1 MNISKTVKR
10 AISVMIVF
18 VCMLSLAACRTTE
31 NKMEKS
37 EFPQFKGTDFEG
49 NEVDETMF
57 SDNNVTVV
65 NFWFN
70 ECSACVDEMQVLDSF
85 NHKLKE
91 KGVELVGINV
101 EAGKNKDVLEQA
113 KKILKEQGATFR
125 NVVISEGDEAKEYM
139 SDITVFPTTI
149 LVDSE
154 GKIVENPIQGSID
167 NEENMKKI
175 ESMINEIC
183 KK

>member
-1 MNISKTVKR
+1 MKQK
-10 AISVMIVF
+10 
-18 VCMLSLAACRTTE
+18 
-31 NKMEKS
+31 
-37 EFPQFKGTDFEG
+37 
-49 NEVDETMF
+49 
-57 SDNNVTVV
+57 
-65 NFWFN
+65 
-70 ECSACVDEMQVLDSF
+70 
-85 NHKLKE
+85 

-139 SDITVFPTTI
+139 SDITVFPITI

>member
-1 MNISKTVKR
+1 MKQK
-10 AISVMIVF
+10 
-18 VCMLSLAACRTTE
+18 
-31 NKMEKS
+31 
-37 EFPQFKGTDFEG
+37 
-49 NEVDETMF
+49 
-57 SDNNVTVV
+57 
-65 NFWFN
+65 
-70 ECSACVDEMQVLDSF
+70 
-85 NHKLKE
+85 

-125 NVVISEGDEAKEYM
+125 NVVISDGDEAKEYM
-139 SDITVFPTTI
+139 SDITVFPITI